1 MTPEEVKTFSE
12 TRLKAELGNAEAQ
25 CNLGLCFAFGKGV
38 LKDQVEAVKWYRKAA
53 EQGNAN
59 AQVNLGACYA
69 FGTGVLKDNVEAAK
83 WIRKAAEQ
91 GDASGQFYLG
101 AAYFSRGVHNDEAE
115 GVKWFRKAAEQGNV
129 SAQYILGIAYS
140 IGHGVLKDE
149 VESYAWI
156 NLAALTDPEIKN
168 ERDRLEKMLPQSTIE
183 AGQKRSNELQALIEK
198 NKAASGSK

>member
-1 MTPEEVKTFSE
+1 MSPRIITLCALITLLSITSHAGMTPEEVKTFSE

-25 CNLGLCFAFGKGV
+25 CNLGLCFAFGK
-38 LKDQVEAVKWYRKAA
+38 
-53 EQGNAN
+53 
-59 AQVNLGACYA
+59 
-69 FGTGVLKDNVEAAK
+69 GVLKDNVEAAK